1 MVKVSFTRNE
11 YRELLRLIKSID
23 PYAFITITNVDEIH
37 GNGFSYDDGDEPLQ
51 IKEHHS
57 ARSIKKAQLKAMK
70 LERITIKKNDN
81 AVLRDVKKLKRREE
95 KQKEIKLQA

>member
-1 MVKVSFTRNE
+1 MSMKFTGMDSHMN
-11 YRELLRLIKSID
+11 
-23 PYAFITITNVDEIH
+23 
-37 GNGFSYDDGDEPLQ
+37 GDEPLQ

-81 AVLRDVKKLKRREE
+81 PVLRDVKKAKKEE
-95 KQKEIKLQA
+95 KKNKKK